1 MKRFFKKGNGI
12 IIEANDNH
20 DIQSLEDRFTECDE
34 DGKEIKK
41 EVKKVAKKAKKESK
55 KQDK

>member
-1 MKRFFKKGNGI
+1 MERFFKKGNGI
-12 IIEANDNH
+12 IIKATDNH
-20 DIQSLEDRFTECDE
+20 DIQSLEDRFMECDE
-34 DGKEIKK
+34 NGQEIKK